1 MAARFPQGTGNLAYR
16 IKPAWASKI
25 HVLYWAVEADK
36 LQRLRSGD
44 TVTSQVTRSA
54 SGCTFDATNGVIAG
68 NNSTRFTDSIAG
80 GYGALQENS
89 NFTAVASWWGD
100 VFNSGSS
107 GRIGISSAA
116 ATTKGSSFLVG
127 SVVSY
132 ALGWFDQAQNGDNSP
147 ATPFSNDVVDWMTLA
162 ARFDSA
168 DAIMRIRAWANGS
181 EFDTKRAVGTI
192 SNTSLLGDTARP
204 LYLGDSWTGTGN
216 SKMHFE
222 FAALCGVL
230 SDDDMATITSDPASI
245 IEVAAPS
252 ITITPDPS
260 SVSIGS
266 NQTMTITRTVAAPA
280 GGVPYN
286 LTSGTPTTATVPATA
301 TILEGNTSVTF
312 TATSVGI
319 GTTVI
324 TATNAADS
332 GETDSVTHNVTSVLV
347 KKAKFVV
354 HSDFQ
359 SATNITIDVF
369 QAPGAGALTG
379 ARLGAASGINA
390 EATLEGGQAVIKVPA
405 TSIGATGL
413 SVGTSVRAVFKGT
426 TSASSPLGNAVEG
439 GSVATATGSI
449 IEE

>member
-25 HVLYWAVEADK
+25 HVLYWAVGADM

-44 TVTSQVTRSA
+44 TVTNQVTRSA
-54 SGCTFDATNGVIAG
+54 SGCTFDSTNGVIAG

-89 NFTAVASWWGD
+89 NFTWGASWWGD
-100 VFNSGSS
+100 MFNG
-107 GRIGISSAA
+107 GIPGAVGISSGSATAA
-116 ATTKGSSFLVG
+116 GTSFLACTAEFALEWATHSG
-127 SVVSY
+127 PAEVSP
-132 ALGWFDQAQNGDNSP
+132 S
-147 ATPFSNDVVDWMTLA
+147 TPFSDDMVGYMTLA
-162 ARFDSA
+162 ARHDQA
-168 DAIMRIRAWANGS
+168 DATNDLRAWGNGS
-181 EFDTKRAVGTI
+181 EFTTKRMNVTV
-192 SNTSLLGDTARP
+192 SSTSLLGDTSRP
-204 LYLGDSWTGTGN
+204 LYIGDSKTGTGN
-216 SKMHFE
+216 TKAHFE
-222 FAALCGVL
+222 FAFLAGVL
-230 SDDDMATITSDPASI
+230 SDAEMATITSDPASV
-245 IEVAAPS
+245 IEIAAPT
-252 ITITPDPS
+252 ITLTPDPS
-260 SVSIGS
+260 SVSIGT

-286 LTSGTPTTATVPATA
+286 LTSETPATATVPATA
-301 TILEGNTSVTF
+301 TMPEGQTSVSF
-312 TATSVGI
+312 VATSVGI

-359 SATNITIDVF
+359 GATNITIDVF
-369 QAPGAGALTG
+369 QAPGTGALTG
-379 ARLGAASGINA
+379 ARLGAASGIAA
-390 EATLEGGQAVIKVPA
+390 EAALEGGQAVIKVPA

-413 SVGTSVRAVFKGT
+413 AVGTSVRGVFKGT
-426 TSASSPLGNAVEG
+426 TAAASPLGNAVEG